1 MEMFVKCDRCG
12 ALVETTDE
20 ILGGM
25 SVKCAPCAVTT
36 KVGSNDVVV
45 VRDGCE
51 HTVLC
56 PDCMGQLKEWLAG
69 KPEEPQVREE
79 PGQSADGDSAERL
92 AEDMTKTVVR
102 IMADKSDGVDSAAC
116 HYFGHSGVPCVDDSG
131 VPCRAYNII
140 GKTCARF
147 ALDDIHRRCEALGID
162 LGGEADAE

>member
-25 SVKCAPCAVTT
+25 TVKCAPCAVTT
-36 KVGSNDVVV
+36 KVGSNAIV

-51 HTVLC
+51 ATVLC
-56 PDCMGQLKEWLAG
+56 PDCMEQLKEWLAG
-69 KPEEPQVREE
+69 EPEKPQGQEEA
-79 PGQSADGDSAERL
+79 GQSSDGDSVERL
-92 AEDMTKTVVR
+92 AADMAKAVART
-102 IMADKSDGVDSAAC
+102 MDDAAAC
-116 HYFGHSGVPCVDDSG
+116 HYFGHSGIPCADDSA

-162 LGGEADAE
+162 FEEDADAKR